1 MASDD
6 DRKLGKYLLQSRL
19 GQGGMGIV
27 YLATDTRLR
36 RDVAIKVLPK
46 AMASN
51 ADAVKR
57 FFREARVAARL
68 NHPNVVA
75 VHDVDQQRGLCFLV
89 MELVKGKTAAELI
102 AEECLPW
109 PEATQ
114 LIADAC
120 RGLVAAHA
128 AGLVHRD
135 IKPSNIMRT
144 NDGLV
149 KLADFGLA
157 KAADDSLTAKESVTK
172 SGMILGT
179 PHYMSP
185 EQCRGEPTD
194 ARSDLYSL
202 GATYFTLLTRQPP
215 YPDSQPMQIM
225 FAHCSKPI
233 PDPRSMR
240 ADLPVEC
247 AEIVLKAMA
256 KSRAD
261 RFSSAKEMLAAL
273 NALLHDVRQA
283 DFVPA
288 DVAEVEN
295 IAIGATAPV
304 DSFTSLAV
312 NLPATLNQQTAG
324 MARADNP
331 TATLISTAGWLDW
344 SYWASRSA
352 RRNVAIVVTAL
363 FAIGIGIWFWHS
375 RETVQ
380 TESGSANLSNL
391 NSHDSMPSTNN
402 SRLGSVANV
411 ETLSFVGELPG
422 IESEVRG
429 VAFSH
434 DGKSVFS
441 ASRDGGVR
449 QWNIS
454 ERKMT
459 REFLSKAKDV
469 HAVAASQRWLAA
481 GGEDQILWLWE
492 IESRQPAIELS
503 KLPSP
508 IMSLAISPNGE
519 RLAVGAANS
528 IELYELNAQGGR
540 RIGELTNSDERREM
554 PSYMVHCVAFSAD
567 SQWLAAT
574 SWYKSVGV
582 WNADNGQ
589 LHAVKREQAHDLM
602 SVVFLPQ
609 PDRLIFGAHNND
621 GLFIWNFNDKN
632 LASRPLKSSIGRNVR
647 SIALIGSDSV
657 IVNGEW
663 DGVIRSYAIAD
674 DAVVGRFQQ
683 ETKSGATNM
692 AVSLDGRQI
701 VTCGGDAK
709 YSRGYVQ
716 IWGVK
721 NKRKES
727 SE

>member
-1 MASDD
+1 MAIDD

-102 AEECLPW
+102 SLECLPW

-120 RGLVAAHA
+120 RGLVAAHE

-225 FAHCSKPI
+225 FAHCSKPV
-233 PDPRSMR
+233 PDPRSIR
-240 ADLPVEC
+240 AELPEEC
-247 AEIVLKAMA
+247 AAIVAKSMA

-261 RFSSAKEMLAAL
+261 RFASAKEMLAAL
-273 NALLHDVRQA
+273 NALLLSVRQTN
-283 DFVPA
+283 FVLPGTS
-288 DVAEVEN
+288 EVGN
-295 IAIGATAPV
+295 IATGATAPV
-304 DSFTSLAV
+304 DSLVV
-312 NLPATLNQQTAG
+312 NLPTTVNQQTAG

-331 TATLISTAGWLDW
+331 TATLSSSVRWPDW
-344 SYWASRSA
+344 IPRTNI
-352 RRNVAIVVTAL
+352 RNVAIVLTAL
-363 FAIGIGIWFWHS
+363 FAIGIGIWFWYS
-375 RETVQ
+375 RETAQ
-380 TESGSANLSNL
+380 LGNESANSSNTRSLGLS
-391 NSHDSMPSTNN
+391 PSANN
-402 SRLGSVANV
+402 SRLGSASNV

-469 HAVAASQRWLAA
+469 HAVAASKRWLAA

-492 IESRQPAIELS
+492 IESRQPAIEVS

-528 IELYELNAQGGR
+528 IELYELNSQGAR
-540 RIGELTNSDERREM
+540 RIGEVTNSDERREM
-554 PSYMVHCVAFSAD
+554 PSYMVHCVTFSPD
-567 SQWLAAT
+567 SRWLAAT
-574 SWYKSVGV
+574 SWSKTVGV
-582 WNADNGQ
+582 WNAENGL
-589 LHAVKREQAHDLM
+589 LHAVRGDQAHDLM
-602 SVVFLPQ
+602 SVTFLPQ
-609 PDRLIFGAHNND
+609 QDRLIFGAHNNE
-621 GLFIWNFNDKN
+621 GLFVWNFSEKN
-632 LASRPLKSSIGRNVR
+632 SASRPLKSSIGRNVR
-647 SIALIGSDSV
+647 SIAVVGSDSV

-674 DAVVGRFQQ
+674 DTVVGRFQQ

-692 AVSLDGRQI
+692 AVSPDGCQI

-716 IWGVK
+716 IWSVK
-721 NKRKES
+721 KES
-727 SE
+727 KGSTE

>member
-1 MASDD
+1 MAINDD
-6 DRKLGKYLLQSRL
+6 KKLGKYVLQSRL

-102 AEECLPW
+102 AQECLPW

-283 DFVPA
+283 DCVLPGTS
-288 DVAEVEN
+288 EVGN

-304 DSFTSLAV
+304 DLLAV
-312 NLPATLNQQTAG
+312 NLPTTLNQQTAG
-324 MARADNP
+324 MARTNNS
-331 TATLISTAGWLDW
+331 TATLPSTARWPDW
-344 SYWASRSA
+344 SDWASRSP

-363 FAIGIGIWFWHS
+363 FAIGVGIWFWHS
-375 RETVQ
+375 RETDQ
-380 TESGSANLSNL
+380 TGNGSANSSNTKPL
-391 NSHDSMPSTNN
+391 GSSPLANNSH
-402 SRLGSVANV
+402 LGSVANV

-469 HAVAASQRWLAA
+469 HAIAASERWLAA
-481 GGEDQILWLWE
+481 GGEDQSLRLWE

-540 RIGELTNSDERREM
+540 HIGELTNSDERREM
-554 PSYMVHCVAFSAD
+554 PSYMVHCVTFSAD
-567 SQWLAAT
+567 SRWLAAT

-582 WNADNGQ
+582 WNAENGQ
-589 LHAVKREQAHDLM
+589 LHAVKRDQAHDLM
-602 SVVFLPQ
+602 SVAFLPQ
-609 PDRLIFGAHNND
+609 QDRLVFGAHNNE
-621 GLFIWNFNDKN
+621 GLFVWNFNDKN
-632 LASRPLKSSIGRNVR
+632 SASRPLKSSIGRNVR

-657 IVNGEW
+657 FVNGEW

-692 AVSLDGRQI
+692 AVSPDGRQI

-721 NKRKES
+721 NMRKES